1 MPEPARIGPYRI
13 EKRLGAGGM
22 GEVYLGYD
30 ERLDRRVAIKQLL
43 PGVVK
48 PELRERFHREARV
61 AARLNHAAIVHLY
74 DVLRDGDID
83 CIILEY
89 VEGTTLR
96 DELGG
101 KPMRIGRVVEI
112 GRQIADGM
120 AAAHDAGIVHRDLK
134 SENVLLTR
142 TGAAKITDFGI
153 AKITDGESLTADNAI
168 VGTLRAMSPEQAMGE
183 DVDHRSDLFSFGTL
197 LYEALAG
204 RPPFTAPH
212 PMGLLDLIVRKPHAP
227 LRERV
232 PAVPP
237 LLDQLVDQLLAKDP
251 LLRPRDFREV
261 SRVLAEV
268 AAQLGPDQDAGVTAT
283 PTAAVAGGAGASA
296 ATGAGATSSAAGA
309 GAARVAPG
317 GDTTP
322 TTIDVPL
329 SLDGDPDG
337 SAHVATK
344 TGRPASPPASRPQPA
359 DTPDR
364 RGAMGATA
372 AAAGGPVHGVVE
384 AAAEDA
390 ATAGP
395 EPTRDLRGRDP
406 RESGAGVSATA
417 RLGAPAR
424 DWLRAVVALLAVTG
438 GGLGVWAALR
448 DPPGPAA
455 NSASAIASDAQ
466 APAAAEPARP
476 RYVAVPRPRIE
487 SVAGDAGA
495 GAELGVKATTLRTM
509 LTRTLAGLEGI
520 AVQATED
527 VDRSQET
534 AASLRELARI
544 MDADEVL
551 ATRIGCSD
559 AICTIGL
566 QRVQGADGAVL
577 WTQEFPIPRE
587 TFYRHSSAVEAQVQL
602 GYAAHAR
609 RADAEALDV
618 RVEDYEQYARL
629 YHGFLSGDASLT
641 PDVLLERLAAI
652 RSASPGFVEAHLL
665 EADVARTRFFHS
677 RDPGDIARARRLVE
691 HARKLAPGSL
701 EPLKALFLI
710 AREGGQ
716 LDLADATLQDIE
728 RLAPGDPELWKYRA
742 VMLQQRGQIDQALAL
757 LGRAVEAHPSAPYL
771 YELAM
776 MEARHGRLDQ
786 ARAHFEALLQ
796 RAPGHYDGQSELA
809 RLELMSGDPARAV
822 TLYEALLAR
831 SAGFA
836 EYSNHGTARLLA
848 GDFAGARQSLERAF
862 ALQPRNPA
870 AAYNL
875 ADAEQLAGRAE
886 QARVLYRQTLTLLA
900 ADPQASTWSF
910 LALAA
915 QAHAHLG
922 HASEAI
928 AAMQQAMKQ
937 APDNGDLAYAAA
949 AVYAVVGDEASA
961 VVNARRAQE
970 QGYSARW
977 FAFPWFEEIR
987 GRLPP
992 AP

>member
-43 PGVVK
+43 PGAVK
-48 PELRERFHREARV
+48 PEQRERFHREARV
-61 AARLNHAAIVHLY
+61 AARLNHPAIVHLY
-74 DVLRDGDID
+74 DVLRDGELD

-101 KPMRIGRVVEI
+101 RPMRIGRMVEI
-112 GRQIADGM
+112 GRQIAGGM

-142 TGAAKITDFGI
+142 AGAAKITDFGI
-153 AKITDGESLTADNAI
+153 AKITGGESLTADDAI
-168 VGTLRAMSPEQAMGE
+168 VGTFRAMSPEQAMGA

-204 RPPFTAPH
+204 RPPFLAAH
-212 PMGLLDLIVRKPHAP
+212 PMGMLDLIVRKAHTP
-227 LRERV
+227 LSDLV

-237 LLDQLVDQLLAKDP
+237 LLDKLVDQLLAKEP

-268 AAQLGPDQDAGVTAT
+268 AAQLGPDTDADDTAT
-283 PTAAVAGGAGASA
+283 
-296 ATGAGATSSAAGA
+296 
-309 GAARVAPG
+309 GAARVPGQGVMTTATTMDAPG
-317 GDTTP
+317 
-322 TTIDVPL
+322 PL
-329 SLDGDPDG
+329 AGATDR
-337 SAHVATK
+337 VAPPATE
-344 TGRPASPPASRPQPA
+344 TGRLAPTRADRPRHA
-359 DTPDR
+359 DTPDDN
-364 RGAMGATA
+364 GAIGPTA
-372 AAAGGPVHGVVE
+372 VALGGPVHGVAMPAAQD
-384 AAAEDA
+384 AAAA
-390 ATAGP
+390 P
-395 EPTRDLRGRDP
+395 EPTRDLRGRDLGSHDLRGP
-406 RESGAGVSATA
+406 GAGASTTA
-417 RLGAPAR
+417 RLGVPG
-424 DWLRAVVALLAVTG
+424 RAWIRAAVALLAIAG

-448 DPPGPAA
+448 GARDPAA
-455 NSASAIASDAQ
+455 DSAGAITADATR
-466 APAAAEPARP
+466 AAGESEPARP
-476 RYVAVPRPRIE
+476 RYVAVPRPRFE
-487 SVAGDAGA
+487 NPGRDAGA
-495 GAELGVKATTLRTM
+495 DSEPGVRATALRTM
-509 LTRTLAGLEGI
+509 LTRALAGLEGV
-520 AVQATED
+520 AVQAAED

-534 AASLRELARI
+534 ASTLRELART

-551 ATRIGCSD
+551 AARIGCTD
-559 AICTIGL
+559 AICTVGL
-566 QRVQGADGAVL
+566 QRVRGADGAVL

-587 TFYRHSSAVEAQVQL
+587 TFYRHGSAVEAQVQL
-602 GYAAHAR
+602 GYADHAR

-618 RVEDYEQYARL
+618 RVEDYEEYARL
-629 YHGFLSGDASLT
+629 AHGFLSGDAGLT

-652 RSASPGFVEAHLL
+652 RNTSPGFVEAYLL
-665 EADVARTRFFHS
+665 EADIARGRFYHS
-677 RDPGDIARARRLVE
+677 RAPDDLARARRLVE

-701 EPLKALFLI
+701 EPLKFLFQI
-710 AREGGQ
+710 ARESGQ
-716 LDLADATLQDIE
+716 LELAEDTLQDIE
-728 RLAPGDPELWKYRA
+728 RLAPGDPLVWKYRA
-742 VMLQQRGQIDQALAL
+742 LMLQERGQVDQALAL
-757 LGRAVEAHPSAPYL
+757 LGRAVEAHPSAPNL

-786 ARAHFEALLQ
+786 ARAHFEALLE

-836 EYSNHGTARLLA
+836 EHSNHGTARLLA
-848 GDFAGARQSLERAF
+848 GDFAGARHSLERAF
-862 ALQPRNPA
+862 ALEPRNPT

-875 ADAEQLAGRAE
+875 ADAELLAGRAE
-886 QARVLYRQTLTLLA
+886 QARALYRQTLELIA
-900 ADPQASTWSF
+900 ADAQASTWPF
-910 LALAA
+910 LAMAA

-922 HASEAI
+922 HTSEAI
-928 AAMQQAMKQ
+928 AAVQQAMKQ
-937 APDNGDLAYAAA
+937 APESGDLAYAAA
-949 AVYAVVGDEASA
+949 VVYAVVGDDASA

-970 QGYSARW
+970 QGYSAPW

-987 GRLPP
+987 RRLPSTP
-992 AP
+992 

>member
-1 MPEPARIGPYRI
+1 MSYPARIGPYRI

-30 ERLDRRVAIKQLL
+30 ERLGRRVAIKQLL

-48 PELRERFHREARV
+48 PSLRERFEREARI
-61 AARLNHAAIVHLY
+61 AARLNHPAVVQLY
-74 DVLRDGDID
+74 DVLGEGAIE
-83 CIILEY
+83 CLIMEY

-96 DELGG
+96 GELGG
-101 KPMRIGRVVEI
+101 KPMRVGRVVEI

-153 AKITDGESLTADNAI
+153 AKVSDGESLTADNAI
-168 VGTLRAMSPEQAMGE
+168 VGTFRAMSPEQAMGE

-197 LYEALAG
+197 LYEALSG
-204 RPPFTAPH
+204 RPPFTAAH
-212 PMGLLDLIVRKPHAP
+212 PMGLLNLIVRQAHTP
-227 LRERV
+227 LRELV

-237 LLDQLVDQLLAKDP
+237 LLDQLVNQLLAKEP

-261 SRVLAEV
+261 GRVLAEV
-268 AAQLGPDQDAGVTAT
+268 AAGLGPDRDAD
-283 PTAAVAGGAGASA
+283 
-296 ATGAGATSSAAGA
+296 ATGAGAGA
-309 GAARVAPG
+309 GVTRVVPG
-317 GDTTP
+317 GDTTS
-322 TTIDVPL
+322 TTMDVPL
-329 SLDGDPDG
+329 SSDGDPDD
-337 SAHVATK
+337 SAHVATR
-344 TGRPASPPASRPQPA
+344 TERPAPSRASRPQTANPR
-359 DTPDR
+359 DR
-364 RGAMGATA
+364 DGAMDPTATAPGPVQRVLAPAAQDA
-372 AAAGGPVHGVVE
+372 AAAAPG
-384 AAAEDA
+384 
-390 ATAGP
+390 
-395 EPTRDLRGRDP
+395 PTRDLRGHDL
-406 RESGAGVSATA
+406 REPGAGVSATA
-417 RLGAPAR
+417 QLGTPAR
-424 DWLRAVVALLAVTG
+424 DWLRALVALVAVTG

-448 DPPGPAA
+448 DPPAPAA
-455 NSASAIASDAQ
+455 NSSAATTA
-466 APAAAEPARP
+466 APAPAPAPARP

-487 SVAGDAGA
+487 NATGDAGA
-495 GAELGVKATTLRTM
+495 DAELGVKATTLRTM

-527 VDRSQET
+527 VDRSQE
-534 AASLRELARI
+534 AASSLRELARI

-551 ATRIGCSD
+551 AARIGCSD

-577 WTQEFPIPRE
+577 WAQEFPIPRE

-629 YHGFLSGDASLT
+629 YHGFVRGDPSLG

-652 RSASPGFVEAHLL
+652 RSSSPGFVEAYLL
-665 EADVARTRFFHS
+665 EADVARTRFYHS
-677 RDPGDIARARRLVE
+677 RDPGDLARAHRLAE

-710 AREGGQ
+710 ARESGQ
-716 LDLADATLQDIE
+716 LDLADDTLQDIE

-742 VMLQQRGQIDQALAL
+742 VMLQQRGQVEEALAL
-757 LGRAVEAHPSAPYL
+757 LGRAVEAHPSASHL

-776 MEARHGRLDQ
+776 MEARHGRIDK

-809 RLELMSGDPARAV
+809 RIELMSGDPARAV
-822 TLYEALLAR
+822 TLYEALLSR

-836 EYSNHGTARLLA
+836 EYGNHGTARLLA
-848 GDFAGARQSLERAF
+848 GDFAGGRDSLERAF
-862 ALQPRNPA
+862 ALEPRNPA

-875 ADAEQLAGRAE
+875 ADAELLAGRPE
-886 QARVLYRQTLTLLA
+886 RARALYRQTLELLA
-900 ADPQASTWSF
+900 ADPQASTWPF

-922 HASEAI
+922 QASEAI
-928 AAMQQAMKQ
+928 AAVQQAMKQ

-949 AVYAVVGDEASA
+949 AVYAVVGDETSA

-977 FAFPWFEEIR
+977 FAFPWFENIR
-987 GRLPP
+987 GRLPR